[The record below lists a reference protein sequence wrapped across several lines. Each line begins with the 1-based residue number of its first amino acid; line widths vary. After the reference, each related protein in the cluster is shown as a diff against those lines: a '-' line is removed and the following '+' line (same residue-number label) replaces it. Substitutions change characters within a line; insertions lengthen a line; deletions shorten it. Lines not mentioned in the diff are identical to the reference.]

1 MLNWCKKRLAKWLTV
16 QKSEEELALDEKK
29 RLIKGVQ
36 EYITLVDEVHSSLAK
51 LVRKRLPSNE
61 EGKLTDESIR
71 QKLQDFQSG
80 KYLYRR

>member
-51 LVRKRLPSNE
+51 LVRKRLPQNE
-61 EGKLTDESIR
+61 EGKFSEQAIQERLKEIQYNR
-71 QKLQDFQSG
+71 F
-80 KYLYRR
+80 KYK